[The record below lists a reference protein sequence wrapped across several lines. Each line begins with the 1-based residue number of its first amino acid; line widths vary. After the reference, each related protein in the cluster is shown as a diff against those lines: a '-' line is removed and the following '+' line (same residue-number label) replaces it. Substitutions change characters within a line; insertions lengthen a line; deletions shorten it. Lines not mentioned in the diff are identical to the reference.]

1 LIIGDD
7 EKLPVSHSQ
16 KAELLQN
23 ISNLYVE
30 WTIHPTK
37 TFVDDSQNSTQ
48 TSMNIKYFRN
58 TQLNSSIS

>member
-23 ISNLYVE
+23 ISNLHGE
-30 WTIHPTK
+30 RTIHPAK